1 LAGFAVARLQS
12 RLFLLQEHPKQHDQD
27 AEQDRARIHAR
38 AASLSLVA
46 LRSGPRRCGVHAFR
60 KQNVQGDFIN
70 VVAHQFNSSMG
81 AIMATKTD
89 SIKAILAKQ
98 PTAGPKAILAAL
110 KRKGIKNISMALIHA
125 VKYAKPQRRV
135 TLAQIQA
142 AKAYSAKVRG
152 LDNAK
157 AALAAYSRL
166 ADSK

>member
-1 LAGFAVARLQS
+1 
-12 RLFLLQEHPKQHDQD
+12 
-27 AEQDRARIHAR
+27 
-38 AASLSLVA
+38 
-46 LRSGPRRCGVHAFR
+46 
-60 KQNVQGDFIN
+60 
-70 VVAHQFNSSMG
+70 
-81 AIMATKTD
+81 MATKTD